1 MEHIVYKKLYN
12 EQEFTR
18 PWANYFAAGY
28 PNGKLIWCKWKIY
41 RLKKKNNLSP
51 FRGLL
56 IKESA

>member
-41 RLKKKNNLSP
+41 RLKKKQSCLH
-51 FRGLL
+51 FVAG
-56 IKESA
+56 